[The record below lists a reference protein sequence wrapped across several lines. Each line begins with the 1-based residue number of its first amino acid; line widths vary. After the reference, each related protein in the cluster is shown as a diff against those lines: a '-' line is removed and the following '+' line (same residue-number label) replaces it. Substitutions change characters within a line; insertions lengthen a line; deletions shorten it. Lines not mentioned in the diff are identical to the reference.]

1 MLEEPAGEIFSNYI
15 HMKRSVTVSSLSE
28 FLKKISYIKIDD
40 VLKLELV
47 RYM

>member
-1 MLEEPAGEIFSNYI
+1 
-15 HMKRSVTVSSLSE
+15 MKRSVPVSSLSE
-28 FLKKISYIKIDD
+28 FLKKIPYIKIDD